1 MKIISLGIFLIEDR
15 GLMILY
21 LKQFVYFCLI
31 DSSKREKKILL
42 NDGQWGRISCFTD
55 PGPSFG
61 DFVLIFFCACLLIT
75 FSIYFLMKI
84 FCKEAPMKIFS
95 SSLGSKLDLEFSI
108 KNLKK
113 LFEPGSL
120 KNQF

>member
-1 MKIISLGIFLIEDR
+1 MMVSEVEFLALQILALALGIL
-15 GLMILY
+15 
-21 LKQFVYFCLI
+21 C
-31 DSSKREKKILL
+31 
-42 NDGQWGRISCFTD
+42 
-55 PGPSFG
+55 SF
-61 DFVLIFFCACLLIT
+61 FFCACLVIT